1 MGWTSL
7 ASKPAFEKQFGIKV
21 DPRVFGFLNVKEL
34 VIAIPDIAEVVFP
47 RHEQLFFLSA
57 KSSAIKDM
65 AKRSHGDLK
74 IDCEQLLQKLLL
86 D

>member
-7 ASKPAFEKQFGIKV
+7 ASKPAFEKQFGIKL
-21 DPRVFGFLNVKEL
+21 DPWVFGFLKVKEL

-47 RHEQLFFLSA
+47 SHEQLFFLSA
-57 KSSAIKDM
+57 NSSAIKDM

-74 IDCEQLLQKLLL
+74 SDCEQLLQKLLL